1 MKAVTSGEFLNE
13 FTLYADRANEENET
27 FVIQRENGK
36 HLVMMSL
43 DDFNALQ
50 KSSILQRRSPIM
62 IDATKKRRPASHRP
76 SFLFAR
82 SASMNARSSS
92 VRSAFSSR
100 SGRRSKVMRNDS
112 RRRQAAIFAW
122 SPENSIS
129 GTHLP

>member
-50 KSSILQRRSPIM
+50 KKLYLAKTQS
-62 IDATKKRRPASHRP
+62 D
-76 SFLFAR
+76 
-82 SASMNARSSS
+82 
-92 VRSAFSSR
+92 
-100 SGRRSKVMRNDS
+100 ND
-112 RRRQAAIFAW
+112 
-122 SPENSIS
+122 
-129 GTHLP
+129 